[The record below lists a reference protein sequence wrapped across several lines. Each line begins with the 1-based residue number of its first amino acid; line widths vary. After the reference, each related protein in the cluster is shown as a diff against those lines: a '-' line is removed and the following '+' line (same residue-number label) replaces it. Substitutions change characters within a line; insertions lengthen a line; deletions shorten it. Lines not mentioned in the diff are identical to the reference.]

1 MSCANDTGKTWSA
14 AEEKDDWFAC
24 IMGAMESETSK
35 AQSSTTHRLPS
46 FRRKSVPQPNPV
58 GDTAEPSGSE
68 LRSKLVDGVLAAGI
82 LLLVVVVT
90 LLLNRVFRN
99 MGAPYVLIYALT
111 LIALAFCCLEFGL
124 HHSLANTTRAW
135 YGMVGGIFAWSAVR
149 TAQLIGMG
157 SLTSSNS
164 ILLLIMASL
173 FFGVMWLHGLP
184 LGVQFWLQ
192 AFLLNWFGNLVI
204 EGQRYLSHW
213 SNIFNNTLT
222 LTGYTAILAVLLV
235 GVWLF
240 ERSTNRLKRLRSALF
255 ASFCLTIIL
264 MVFMG
269 GLS

>member
-1 MSCANDTGKTWSA
+1 
-14 AEEKDDWFAC
+14 
-24 IMGAMESETSK
+24 MESETDK
-35 AQSSTTHRLPS
+35 AHPSTTRRLQPLHRKGATPS
-46 FRRKSVPQPNPV
+46 SQV
-58 GDTAEPSGSE
+58 GDAADSRGSE
-68 LRSKLVDGVLAAGI
+68 LRSILVDGVLAAGI

-157 SLTSSNS
+157 SLTSANS

-192 AFLLNWFGNLVI
+192 AFLLNWLGNLLI
-204 EGQRYLSHW
+204 EGQKYLSQW
-213 SNIFNNTLT
+213 SNFFNNTLT
-222 LTGYTAILAVLLV
+222 LTGYTAILAVLLI

-255 ASFCLTIIL
+255 ASFCLTIVL